1 MTVIT
6 SLLFFHSRTFWSIPW
21 CFSIGFLLH
30 SRLIFMK
37 SLTANKNEKQK
48 KWFLNLNCTKM
59 SSFKL
64 CTKMILQNFSDNNI
78 RNHSYI
84 REVRKYCQLVFPSNG
99 WFFLCGSL
107 NGQNSCA
114 SLFLIAPNM
123 PLHFLLPGSFGILRS
138 PSLMIYMVIFFK
150 RSWLKEFTVLSI
162 RDAVKNV
169 LADFVR

>member
-6 SLLFFHSRTFWSIPW
+6 SLLFFHSRAFWSIPW

-37 SLTANKNEKQK
+37 SLTANKNERQK

-64 CTKMILQNFSDNNI
+64 CTKWFFKTFPFISDKNI
-78 RNHSYI
+78 RDHSYI
-84 REVRKYCQLVFPSNG
+84 REVREDCQLVFPPNG
-99 WFFLCGSL
+99 WFFLSGSL

-138 PSLMIYMVIFFK
+138 PSLNDLYGDF
-150 RSWLKEFTVLSI
+150 LKEV
-162 RDAVKNV
+162 D
-169 LADFVR
+169 